1 MIRFRRRTR
10 LFIARRFQIRYVSL
24 ILIFMFATAIV
35 TGYMVYVTTWIMFGE
50 KLAAVYPQGL
60 LFDIIKKVNMV
71 LLMRLIFLS
80 PIVILI
86 ALVLSNR
93 IAGPIYHIQ
102 RFLRRASTG
111 YYEDRLKLREKDEL
125 QDVARSINHLVSKLQ
140 SEQARR
146 REKLDEVRGL
156 TDELE
161 AALIAGEQDKEK
173 LLTKIMRLKEDLNKL
188 QQI

>member
-1 MIRFRRRTR
+1 MTKKVSAEEAIEKKIDRILNAKATVRIRTELTR
-10 LFIARRFQIRYVSL
+10 GVPGSL
-24 ILIFMFATAIV
+24 IV
-35 TGYMVYVTTWIMFGE
+35 D
-50 KLAAVYPQGL
+50 Q
-60 LFDIIKKVNMV
+60 IKGS
-71 LLMRLIFLS
+71 LIFLS
-80 PIVILI
+80 PLVILI
-86 ALVLSNR
+86 GLVLSNR

-125 QDVARSINHLVSKLQ
+125 QDIARSINHLVSKLQ

-173 LLTKIMRLKEDLNKL
+173 LLTKMMRLKEDLNKL